1 MSAGNTLQSRRAK
14 LCGGVECMVKSN
26 NEARNPLRVVPHA
39 QGFHFYTAVGD
50 YCGVSAHSLEEF
62 ANALQYVCSEAIIF
76 HFERGDFQNWI
87 RDIIGD
93 AELAQ
98 SINAIKMC
106 SRQLSEECCRKE
118 LMQRVNIRILQL
130 EVAKGPPCFGERE
143 EK

>member
-1 MSAGNTLQSRRAK
+1 MSAGNKLQSRRVI
-14 LCGGVECMVKSN
+14 LYGGVERMVRSN
-26 NEARNPLRVVPHA
+26 NKARNPLRVVPHA
-39 QGFHFYTAVGD
+39 QGFHFYTTVGH
-50 YCGVSAHSLEEF
+50 YCGVSACSLEEF

-98 SINAIKMC
+98 RIDEIKMC
-106 SRQLSEECCRKE
+106 SRQLSEECCRKQ
-118 LMQRVNIRILQL
+118 LVQSVNIRILQL
-130 EVAKGPPCFGERE
+130 EVAKGPPCFGERK